1 MFAAPSNEMA
11 TLFAASSSDSN
22 NQGGG
27 GSSSEGSLGQQQFPA
42 TTVPDLA
49 PSHVNALSNN
59 TRGTS

>member
-1 MFAAPSNEMA
+1 MIAAPSNEMA
-11 TLFAASSSDSN
+11 TLFAASSSNSN

-27 GSSSEGSLGQQQFPA
+27 GSEGSLGQQQFPA

>member
-1 MFAAPSNEMA
+1 MIAAPSNEMA

-27 GSSSEGSLGQQQFPA
+27 SEGSLGQQQFPA